1 MSPKATASR
10 SVKKTPARK
19 ASTRKAPAKKPATK
33 KPMKSAAAM
42 NGRMTPPSK
51 GVKVRMYRTGLGDC
65 FLMAFR
71 KGRSTRDAFY
81 LMIDCGVYYRTPEPG
96 NATRIRQIAENI
108 RDATGG
114 RLDVL
119 VITHE
124 HWDHVS
130 GFHESQAQKIFAEEI
145 DLGELWMAWT
155 EDLRIPLAR
164 DLHEGRV
171 AARNALAQAL
181 TRMQGFGAQSATA
194 ELVGKMLDFFGPP
207 VETPASA
214 GMGAAG
220 GKVFGAKKSVQ
231 TEESMEWLRDT
242 YGKDRT
248 RFLQPGE
255 SPVTLSGVSGVRVY
269 VLGPPED
276 SALIKRTDPSG
287 EEVYPKAMAAA
298 VEASFFAACGVMPDG
313 PDPVPTSDDLR
324 EARSMSIPFDD
335 VYQIPF
341 AKVEKAAEAGDAVG
355 SAAEPLFR
363 GYFDPRDRWRRVD
376 ADWLD
381 AAGEFALQLDNA
393 TNNTSLALAIE
404 VGPPGEGKVLL
415 FPGDAQVG
423 NWRSWFGKV
432 KLGQRELGKEMVWKA
447 GDRNVTAEDLLR
459 RTVLYKV
466 GHHGSH
472 NATLREQGLE
482 LMGRSDGTAELV
494 AFLPVDEHVA
504 RDLAHYGEM
513 PLRSLVKEL
522 AIRTG
527 GRIVRN
533 DEGAAPKDAE
543 STLAPIEGAPGIR
556 PSESFLDASTELYFE
571 YTVTPPE

>member
-1 MSPKATASR
+1 MSPKATAS
-10 SVKKTPARK
+10 K
-19 ASTRKAPAKKPATK
+19 ASKKAPAEKA
-33 KPMKSAAAM
+33 SR
-42 NGRMTPPSK
+42 RMTAPPE

-65 FLMAFR
+65 FLLAFP
-71 KGRSTRDAFY
+71 KGNDAFY
-81 LMIDCGVYYRTPEPG
+81 LMIDCGVYFRTPEPG
-96 NATRIRQIAENI
+96 NETRIREIVQDI

-114 RLDVL
+114 HLDIL

-130 GFHESQAQKIFAEEI
+130 GFHPTQAQEIFAKEI
-145 DLGELWMAWT
+145 ELGELWMAWT
-155 EDLRIPLAR
+155 EDMRIPLAR
-164 DLHEGRV
+164 ELNEGRV
-171 AARNALAQAL
+171 AARAALTQAF
-181 TRMQGFGAQSATA
+181 TRMQGLGAQSATA
-194 ELVGKMLDFFGPP
+194 ELVGKMLDFFGGPAEEAEP
-207 VETPASA
+207 GAVSAASA

-220 GKVFGAKKSVQ
+220 GAVFGAKKSVR
-231 TEESMEWLRDT
+231 TEESMRWLRDT

-255 SPVTLSGVSGVRVY
+255 SPVSLAGVSGVRVY

-276 SALIKRTDPSG
+276 SVLIKRTDPTG
-287 EEVYPKAMAAA
+287 DEVYPKAMAAA
-298 VEASFFAACGVMPDG
+298 VEASFFAACGVMPEG
-313 PDPVPTSDDLR
+313 PDSVPTSDDLR

-335 VYQIPF
+335 SYQIPF
-341 AKVEKAAEAGDAVG
+341 AKVEKAAKAEDQGGPVET
-355 SAAEPLFR
+355 AADPLFLR
-363 GYFDPRDRWRRVD
+363 YFHPSDKWRRVD
-376 ADWLD
+376 GDWLE

-432 KLGQRELGKEMVWKA
+432 KLGQSELGRDMIWKA

-472 NATLREQGLE
+472 NATLRQQGLE
-482 LMGRSDGTAELV
+482 LMGRSDGTSELV

-513 PLRSLVKEL
+513 PLRSLVKDL

-533 DEGAAPKDAE
+533 DEGTPPKDKD
-543 STLAPIEGAPGIR
+543 STLAPIEGAPPIR
-556 PSESFLDASTELYFE
+556 PSESFLDASTGLYFE
-571 YTVTPPE
+571 YTVVPPA

>member
-1 MSPKATASR
+1 MSPKATA
-10 SVKKTPARK
+10 KKPSK
-19 ASTRKAPAKKPATK
+19 KAPAAKRAPAAKK
-33 KPMKSAAAM
+33 
-42 NGRMTPPSK
+42 MTAPSK

-65 FLMAFR
+65 FLLAFP
-71 KGRSTRDAFY
+71 KGRSREDAFY
-81 LMIDCGVYYRTPEPG
+81 LMIDCGVYFRTPEPG
-96 NATRIRQIAENI
+96 NATRIRQIATDV

-130 GFHESQAQKIFAEEI
+130 GFHPTQAQEIFAREI
-145 DLGELWMAWT
+145 ELGELWMAWT
-155 EDLRIPLAR
+155 EDMRIPLAR
-164 DLHEGRV
+164 DLNEGRS
-171 AARNALAQAL
+171 AARAALAQSL
-181 TRMQGFGAQSATA
+181 TRMQGLGAQKATA
-194 ELVGKMLDFFGPP
+194 ELVGKMLDFFGGVEERP
-207 VETPASA
+207 VGASA
-214 GMGAAG
+214 MGAG
-220 GKVFGAKKSVQ
+220 IGAMGAMGMKKSFQ
-231 TEESMEWLRDT
+231 TEESMKWLRDV

-255 SPVTLSGVSGVRVY
+255 SPLTLGGVSHVRVY

-276 SALIKRTDPSG
+276 SVLIKRSNPTGD
-287 EEVYPKAMAAA
+287 EVYPKAMAAA
-298 VEASFFAACGVMPDG
+298 VEASFFAACGVMPGG
-313 PDPVPTSDDLR
+313 PEATPSGDDLQ
-324 EARSMSIPFDD
+324 EALSMSIPFDNA
-335 VYQIPF
+335 YQIPF
-341 AKVEKAAEAGDAVG
+341 ADVEKARASASPQGEA
-355 SAAEPLFR
+355 SADGAADPFFQRYFEP
-363 GYFDPRDRWRRVD
+363 PEKWRRID
-376 ADWLD
+376 GDWLD
-381 AAGEFALQLDNA
+381 AAAEFALQLDNA

-432 KLGQRELGKEMVWKA
+432 KLGQRELGKEMVWRA
-447 GDRNVTAEDLLR
+447 GDRKVTAEELLR

-472 NATLREQGLE
+472 NATLRQQGLE

-533 DEGAAPKDAE
+533 DEGAPPKDAE
-543 STLAPIEGAPGIR
+543 STLAPIEGAPPILR
-556 PSESFLDASTELYFE
+556 SKSFLDASTELYFE
-571 YTVTPPE
+571 YTVAPPG

>member
-1 MSPKATASR
+1 MSPKATASKK
-10 SVKKTPARK
+10 SVKKVPAKK
-19 ASTRKAPAKKPATK
+19 AAAKKPAAK
-33 KPMKSAAAM
+33 KPRKSTAAS

-65 FLMAFR
+65 FLLAFR

-81 LMIDCGVYYRTPEPG
+81 LMIDCGVYFKTPEPG
-96 NATRIRQIAENI
+96 NVTRIKEIVENI

-130 GFHESQAQKIFAEEI
+130 GFHPTQAQKLFADEI
-145 DLGELWMAWT
+145 KLGELWMAWT
-155 EDLRIPLAR
+155 EDLRISLAR

-207 VETPASA
+207 VEAQASA

-220 GKVFGAKKSVQ
+220 GNVFGAKKSVQ

-248 RFLQPGE
+248 RFLKPGE
-255 SPVTLSGVSGVRVY
+255 DTLSLSGVSGVRVY

-276 SALIKRTDPSG
+276 SVLIKRTDPSG
-287 EEVYPKAMAAA
+287 DEVYPKAMAAA
-298 VEASFFAACGVMPDG
+298 VEASFFAACGAMPESHDS
-313 PDPVPTSDDLR
+313 VPTSDDLR

-341 AKVEKAAEAGDAVG
+341 VKVQKAAEAGDTVG
-355 SAAEPLFR
+355 AAAEPLFR
-363 GYFDPRDRWRRVD
+363 GYFDSKDKWRRVD
-376 ADWLD
+376 GDWLE

-404 VGPPGEGKVLL
+404 VGPPGEGKILL

-432 KLGQRELGKEMVWKA
+432 KLGQRELGKDMVWRA
-447 GDRNVTAEDLLR
+447 GDRKVTAEDLLR

-472 NATLREQGLE
+472 NATLRQQGLE

-533 DEGAAPKDAE
+533 DEGATPKDAE
-543 STLAPIEGAPGIR
+543 STLAPIEGAPRIR
-556 PSESFLDASTELYFE
+556 SSKSFLDASTDLYFE
-571 YTVTPPE
+571 YTVTPPATA

>member
-1 MSPKATASR
+1 MSPSK
-10 SVKKTPARK
+10 
-19 ASTRKAPAKKPATK
+19 KAPAKERAPAAK
-33 KPMKSAAAM
+33 K
-42 NGRMTPPSK
+42 RMTAPAK

-71 KGRSTRDAFY
+71 KGRSRNDAFY
-81 LMIDCGVYYRTPEPG
+81 LMIDCGVYFRTPEPG
-96 NATRIRQIAENI
+96 NATRIRQIVGDI

-130 GFHESQAQKIFAEEI
+130 GFHRTQAQEIFEKEI
-145 DLGELWMAWT
+145 KLGELWMAWT
-155 EDLRIPLAR
+155 EDLRISLAR
-164 DLHEGRV
+164 DLHLGRV
-171 AARNALAQAL
+171 AARAALAQAL
-181 TRMQGFGAQSATA
+181 TRMQGLGAQSATA
-194 ELVGKMLDFFGPP
+194 ELVGKMLDFFGG
-207 VETPASA
+207 SA
-214 GMGAAG
+214 EEAAEPSAAGLGMGAAG
-220 GKVFGAKKSVQ
+220 GAVFGAKKSVQ
-231 TEESMEWLRDT
+231 TEESMTWLRDT

-255 SPVTLSGVSGVRVY
+255 SPVALTGVSDVRVY

-276 SALIKRTDPSG
+276 TVLIKRSDPTG
-287 EEVYPKAMAAA
+287 DEVYPKAMAAA
-298 VEASFFAACGVMPDG
+298 VEASFFAACGVMPG
-313 PDPVPTSDDLR
+313 SPEAMPSADDLQD
-324 EARSMSIPFDD
+324 ALSMSVPFDN

-341 AKVEKAAEAGDAVG
+341 ADVEKKVAT
-355 SAAEPLFR
+355 SAEPPPEEEAAADRAADPHFR
-363 GYFDPRDRWRRVD
+363 LYFETPMKWRRID
-376 ADWLD
+376 GDWLD

-432 KLGQRELGKEMVWKA
+432 KLGQRELGKDMVWKA
-447 GDRNVTAEDLLR
+447 GDRDVTAEDLLR

-472 NATLREQGLE
+472 NATLRQQGLE

-494 AFLPVDEHVA
+494 ALLPVDEHVA

-513 PLRSLVKEL
+513 PLRSLVKDL

-533 DEGAAPKDAE
+533 DEGAPPKDAE
-543 STLAPIEGAPGIR
+543 STLAPIEGAPPIR
-556 PSESFLDASTELYFE
+556 PSKEFLDASTDLYFE
-571 YTVTPPE
+571 YTVAPPD

>member
-1 MSPKATASR
+1 
-10 SVKKTPARK
+10 
-19 ASTRKAPAKKPATK
+19 
-33 KPMKSAAAM
+33 
-42 NGRMTPPSK
+42 
-51 GVKVRMYRTGLGDC
+51 MYRTGLGDC
-65 FLMAFR
+65 FLLAFPQGQDA
-71 KGRSTRDAFY
+71 KDAFY
-81 LMIDCGVYYRTPEPG
+81 LMIDCGVYFRTPEPG
-96 NATRIRQIAENI
+96 NATRIRQIAEDI

-114 RLDVL
+114 HLDVL

-130 GFHESQAQKIFAEEI
+130 GFHPTQAQEIFDEEI
-145 DLGELWMAWT
+145 GLGELWMAWT
-155 EDLRIPLAR
+155 EDMRIPMAR
-164 DLHEGRV
+164 DLNEGRA
-171 AARNALAQAL
+171 AARAALAQSL
-181 TRMQGFGAQSATA
+181 TRMQGLGAQDSTA
-194 ELVGKMLDFFGPP
+194 ELVGKMLDFFGGS
-207 VETPASA
+207 VERPAA
-214 GMGAAG
+214 ATGTGMEMGAA
-220 GKVFGAKKSVQ
+220 FGAKKSFQ
-231 TEESMEWLRDT
+231 TEEAMRWLRDT

-255 SPVTLSGVSGVRVY
+255 SPLTLGGMSGVRVY

-276 SALIKRTDPSG
+276 PVLIKRTDPTG
-287 EEVYPKAMAAA
+287 DEVYPKAMAAA
-298 VEASFFAACGVMPDG
+298 VEASFFAACGVMPG
-313 PDPVPTSDDLR
+313 RPGATPSDDDLQ
-324 EARSMSIPFDD
+324 EALSLSVPFDN

-341 AKVEKAAEAGDAVG
+341 AAVESAKDGGAPDDP
-355 SAAEPLFR
+355 AAEPLFR
-363 GYFDPRDRWRRVD
+363 TYFEEPAKWRRID
-376 ADWLD
+376 GDWLD

-404 VGPPGEGKVLL
+404 IGPPGEGKVLL

-432 KLGQRELGKEMVWKA
+432 KLGQREMGKEMVWKA
-447 GDRNVTAEDLLR
+447 GDRSVTAADLLR

-472 NATLREQGLE
+472 NATLRQQGLE
-482 LMGRSDGTAELV
+482 LMGRTDGTAELV

-533 DEGAAPKDAE
+533 DEGAPPKDAE
-543 STLAPIEGAPGIR
+543 STLAPIEGAPPIR
-556 PSESFLDASTELYFE
+556 PSATFVDASTELYFE
-571 YTVTPPE
+571 YTVKPPG

>member
-1 MSPKATASR
+1 MSPKAAASKKP
-10 SVKKTPARK
+10 VK
-19 ASTRKAPAKKPATK
+19 KAPADK
-33 KPMKSAAAM
+33 
-42 NGRMTPPSK
+42 NERMTPPK
-51 GVKVRMYRTGLGDC
+51 EGVKVRMYRTGLGDC
-65 FLMAFR
+65 FLLAFP
-71 KGRSTRDAFY
+71 KGTKDAFY
-81 LMIDCGVYYRTPEPG
+81 LMIDCGVYFRTPEPG
-96 NATRIRQIAENI
+96 NVTRIKQIVENI

-130 GFHESQAQKIFAEEI
+130 GFHPTQAQKIFADEI

-155 EDLRIPLAR
+155 EDLRIPLAL

-171 AARNALAQAL
+171 AARTALAQAL

-207 VETPASA
+207 VEAPVSL

-220 GKVFGAKKSVQ
+220 GNVFGAKKSVQ

-255 SPVTLSGVSGVRVY
+255 SPLTLGGVSGVRVY

-276 SALIKRTDPSG
+276 TVLIKRTDPSG
-287 EEVYPKAMAAA
+287 DEVYPKAMAAA

-313 PDPVPTSDDLR
+313 QGAAPTSDDLR

-335 VYQIPF
+335 VYQIPRE
-341 AKVEKAAEAGDAVG
+341 KVETALKAASAGVETGPAEA
-355 SAAEPLFR
+355 AAEPLFR
-363 GYFDPRDRWRRVD
+363 SYFDPKDDWRRVD
-376 ADWLD
+376 GDWLE

-404 VGPPGEGKVLL
+404 IGPPGEGKVLL

-432 KLGQRELGKEMVWKA
+432 KLGQRELGKDMIWKL
-447 GDRNVTAEDLLR
+447 GDRKVTAEDLLR

-472 NATLREQGLE
+472 NATLRQQGLE
-482 LMGRSDGTAELV
+482 LMGRTDGTAELV

-513 PLRSLVKEL
+513 PLRSLIKEL

-533 DEGAAPKDAE
+533 DEGTPPKDEE
-543 STLAPIEGAPGIR
+543 STLAPIEGAPPIR

-571 YTVTPPE
+571 YTVAPPD

>member
-1 MSPKATASR
+1 
-10 SVKKTPARK
+10 
-19 ASTRKAPAKKPATK
+19 
-33 KPMKSAAAM
+33 
-42 NGRMTPPSK
+42 
-51 GVKVRMYRTGLGDC
+51 MYRTGLGDC
-65 FLMAFR
+65 FLLAFR
-71 KGRSTRDAFY
+71 KGRSTKDAFY
-81 LMIDCGVYYRTPEPG
+81 LMIDCGVYFRTPEPG
-96 NATRIRQIAENI
+96 NVTRIKQIVENI

-119 VITHE
+119 VVTHE

-130 GFHESQAQKIFAEEI
+130 GFHQTQAQKIFADEI

-155 EDLRIPLAR
+155 EDLRIPLAL
-164 DLHEGRV
+164 DLHQGRV
-171 AARNALAQAL
+171 AARNALTQAL
-181 TRMQGFGAQSATA
+181 TRMQGFGGQNATA

-207 VETPASA
+207 VE
-214 GMGAAG
+214 MGAAG
-220 GKVFGAKKSVQ
+220 GSIFGAKKSVQ

-248 RFLQPGE
+248 RFLTPGE
-255 SPVTLSGVSGVRVY
+255 NTVDLPGVSGVRVY

-276 SALIKRTDPSG
+276 SVLIKRTDPTG
-287 EEVYPKAMAAA
+287 DEVYPKAMAAA
-298 VEASFFAACGVMPDG
+298 VEASFFAACGVMPEG

-335 VYQIPF
+335 VYQIPL
-341 AKVEKAAEAGDAVG
+341 AKVQAAAEAGDTVG

-363 GYFDPRDRWRRVD
+363 AYFDPKEKWRRVD
-376 ADWLD
+376 ADWLE

-404 VGPPGEGKVLL
+404 IGPPGEGKVLL

-447 GDRNVTAEDLLR
+447 GDRKVTAEDLLR

-482 LMGRSDGTAELV
+482 LMGRSDGKAELV

-522 AIRTG
+522 AIRTN

-533 DEGAAPKDAE
+533 DEGATPKDAE
-543 STLAPIEGAPGIR
+543 STLSPIEGAPSIR
-556 PSESFLDASTELYFE
+556 PSKSFLDASTELYFE
-571 YTVTPPE
+571 YTVIPPE

>member
-1 MSPKATASR
+1 MSPKATASKK
-10 SVKKTPARK
+10 SV
-19 ASTRKAPAKKPATK
+19 RKAPAGKNK
-33 KPMKSAAAM
+33 
-42 NGRMTPPSK
+42 RMTAPKK

-65 FLMAFR
+65 FLLAFP
-71 KGRSTRDAFY
+71 KGTKDAFY
-81 LMIDCGVYYRTPEPG
+81 LMIDCGVYFRTPEAD
-96 NATRIRQIAENI
+96 NAPRIRRIVEHI
-108 RDATGG
+108 RDSTGG

-119 VITHE
+119 VVTHE

-130 GFHESQAQKIFAEEI
+130 GFHRTQAQEIFEKQIE
-145 DLGELWMAWT
+145 LGELWMAWT

-164 DLHEGRV
+164 ELHEGR
-171 AARNALAQAL
+171 AAAKAALAQAL
-181 TRMQGFGAQSATA
+181 TRMQGFGAQNDTRK
-194 ELVGKMLDFFGPP
+194 LVEKMLDFFAP
-207 VETPASA
+207 VDQPAEA
-214 GMGAAG
+214 QAFGAAG
-220 GKVFGAKKSVQ
+220 GAFGAKKSMQ
-231 TEESMEWLRDT
+231 TEESMTWLRDT

-255 SPVTLSGVSGVRVY
+255 SPVALPGVGGARVY

-276 SALIKRTDPSG
+276 TVLIKRTDPSG
-287 EEVYPKAMAAA
+287 DEVYPKAMAAA
-298 VEASFFAACGVMPDG
+298 VEASFFAACGLMPDG
-313 PDPVPTSDDLR
+313 QGAAPTSDDLR

-335 VYQIPF
+335 AYQIPLE
-341 AKVEKAAEAGDAVG
+341 KVEKVAGAASTGTQAGPAVA
-355 SAAEPLFR
+355 AAEPLFR
-363 GYFDPRDRWRRVD
+363 RYFDAKERWRRID
-376 ADWLD
+376 GDWLE

-404 VGPPGEGKVLL
+404 VGSPGEGKVLL

-432 KLGQRELGKEMVWKA
+432 KLGQRELGKDMIWKL
-447 GDRNVTAEDLLR
+447 GERKVTAEDLLR

-472 NATLREQGLE
+472 NATLRQQGLE

-513 PLRSLVKEL
+513 PLRSLVKDL

-533 DEGAAPKDAE
+533 DEGAPPKDNE
-543 STLAPIEGAPGIR
+543 STLAPIEGAPPLR
-556 PSESFLDASTELYFE
+556 PSKSFLDASTDLYFE
-571 YTVTPPE
+571 YTVAPPE